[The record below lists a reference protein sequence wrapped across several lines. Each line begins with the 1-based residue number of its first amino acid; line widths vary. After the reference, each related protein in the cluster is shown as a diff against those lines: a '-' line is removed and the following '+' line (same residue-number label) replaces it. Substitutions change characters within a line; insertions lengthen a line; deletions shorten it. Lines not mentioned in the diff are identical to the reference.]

1 MQVRI
6 ETFFWDLGITL
17 ESCSVKDDGDDLSVE
32 IRTPDSP
39 LLIGMHGKNLEAFQH
54 ILGRIAEKEL
64 GRFTHLH
71 LEVNDYMKAK
81 DERLFHFL
89 DSKIAFVTSSGKIT
103 RIPNLSPFERKKA
116 HSYISEKKIDGL
128 STKSEWEGS
137 ERALVLSFTG
147 TLIPVSPVISSPR
160 VIHKKDHTLDLA
172 LDGVGI

>member
-1 MQVRI
+1 MK
-6 ETFFWDLGITL
+6 E
-17 ESCSVKDDGDDLSVE
+17 DGDDLSVE

-116 HSYISEKKIDGL
+116 HSYISQKKIDGL
-128 STKSEWEGS
+128 STKSE
-137 ERALVLSFTG
+137 
-147 TLIPVSPVISSPR
+147 
-160 VIHKKDHTLDLA
+160 
-172 LDGVGI
+172 